1 MPLRKAVLFFLAAS
15 LVMMA
20 SSAWA
25 QDVCQSVAN
34 NLIVNCGF
42 ETGDLSGWTLSGNMG
57 FTRVRGIANPPY
69 PYSGSYYAKLGPLGS
84 DGYLSQNVW
93 GNTVT
98 FAYRQDPANW
108 GLDSIGLQPVS
119 YLGGGQEL
127 FYGWFWLASQ
137 GGAPNDFTVWWNG
150 VDIGPDLVGTGEFP
164 YKQFSRSLVGSTP
177 EPGSLILMGT
187 GLLGLAGAVRRKLA
201 V

>member
-1 MPLRKAVLFFLAAS
+1 MPLRKAALFFVAAS
-15 LVMMA
+15 LVVMA

-57 FTRVRGIANPPY
+57 FSRVRGIGNPPY
-69 PYSGSYYAKLGPLGS
+69 PYSGNYYAKLGPVGS
-84 DGYLSQNVW
+84 DAYLSQNVW

-119 YLGGGQEL
+119 YLGGGREL

-137 GGAPNDFTVWWNG
+137 GGAPNDFTVLWNG
-150 VDIGPDLVGTGEFP
+150 VDVGPDLVDAGQFP
-164 YKQFSRSLVGSTP
+164 YTQFSGYLTGSTP

-187 GLLGLAGAVRRKLA
+187 GLLGLAEAVRRKLS